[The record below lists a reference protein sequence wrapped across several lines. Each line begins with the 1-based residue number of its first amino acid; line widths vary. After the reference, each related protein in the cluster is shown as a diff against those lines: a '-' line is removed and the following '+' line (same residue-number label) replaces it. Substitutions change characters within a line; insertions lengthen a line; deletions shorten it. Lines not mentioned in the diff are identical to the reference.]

1 MQQVVDKA
9 IEDLQYT
16 LEEDFGSFGRDI
28 VRLGKKVASM
38 KGEMK
43 AVLGLVVVVVI
54 GVLVVGLIVT
64 WQHFSFLFTP
74 CTACASLACRL
85 CCRGLSS
92 CCKCGCRGLASCFK
106 SGSSDI
112 EVQQKDLEA
121 QKKDLEAQIKALEA
135 QKKPEVLD
143 QPQVQNKQKALDQPE
158 AQHQPGDEVK

>member
-9 IEDLQYT
+9 IDDLQYT
-16 LEEDFGSFGRDI
+16 LENDFGSFGRDI
-28 VRLGKKVASM
+28 VRLAKKVASM

-92 CCKCGCRGLASCFK
+92 LCKCGCRGLASCCK
-106 SGSSDI
+106 GGSSDKEAQKRDLEAQKRDLEAQI
-112 EVQQKDLEA
+112 KDLEA
-121 QKKDLEAQIKALEA
+121 QKKPQM
-135 QKKPEVLD
+135 QD
-143 QPQVQNKQKALDQPE
+143 QPQAQNKPKA
-158 AQHQPGDEVK
+158 